1 MICNADQ
8 LPEAEITYTLQAI
21 YFWPS
26 EIKPQSSPVFV
37 LEEYQEI
44 ASKKVDAGNKRKSS

>member
-1 MICNADQ
+1 MH
-8 LPEAEITYTLQAI
+8 TSQAV

-37 LEEYQEI
+37 LEEKQEV
-44 ASKKVDAGNKRKSS
+44 AAKKMGARNRRKDT